1 MQFILEEQPF
11 WEGAEPNFADL
22 AIWLYPIWPCMA
34 GMLAVSMKH
43 YACSISDLNL

>member
-22 AIWLYPIWPCMA
+22 AMA
-34 GMLAVSMKH
+34 GILAVSMKH
-43 YACSISDLNL
+43 